1 MTKQNFVTLKPEL
14 VKIMLM
20 FIKCCEWPEIGLI
33 SHFHCG
39 IPILPWNYFNNVSNI
54 ASVSNFVNTG
64 YIQLHAYNLQDKAK
78 EKVSLQQGEGEV
90 ARVGQSTWT
99 RSEEDDEKGFF
110 NNISY
115 RIYLSDKPCKVVSR
129 NHQGRE
135 NLRFSGRKRKY
146 FDVAGRRLMKVKRM
160 V

>member
-1 MTKQNFVTLKPEL
+1 MEP
-14 VKIMLM
+14 
-20 FIKCCEWPEIGLI
+20 
-33 SHFHCG
+33 S
-39 IPILPWNYFNNVSNI
+39 
-54 ASVSNFVNTG
+54 
-64 YIQLHAYNLQDKAK
+64 KAK
-78 EKVSLQQGEGEV
+78 DKVSLQQGEGEV

-99 RSEEDDEKGFF
+99 RSEEDDENGFF

-115 RIYLSDKPCKVVSR
+115 RIYLSDKPLQSSVPDRSSSQVSR
-129 NHQGRE
+129 NHQEGRE